1 MKSQLKLWW
10 HLIGGI
16 IFLTLPVLIAPQPP
30 QFSRFALD
38 GPTVRDLV
46 GNSLMLGFFY
56 LNYFFLL
63 PRFFVKG
70 KYTGYFLLVCLGF
83 TICIGLPEQLMGSS
97 RPPLGFGPP
106 PRLSVPSGEFPQSGI
121 LDWLGSINHQLWL
134 FLAVV
139 LFSLLLKLREKL
151 HEAEKEK
158 LQAELSSLK
167 NQINPHFLFN
177 TLNAIY
183 GLSIREDARL
193 TGKSLLKLSG
203 LMRYVFTESE
213 AEKVPL
219 AKELDYLNHYMDLQR
234 LRLAAGVKVNF
245 TLTGESGFLQ
255 IAPLLLIPFVENA
268 FKHGI
273 NPDQDSEIRIIL
285 EVVNTTLTLFVENRL
300 VTTQLNQFEQSGLG
314 LQKTK
319 NRLNLIYG
327 DRHQLTINQN
337 KTHFQVHLIL
347 DLS

>member
-1 MKSQLKLWW
+1 MKSQSKLLW

-46 GNSLMLGFFY
+46 GNALMLGFFY
-56 LNYFFLL
+56 LNYFILL
-63 PRFFVKG
+63 PRFFIKAEYAV
-70 KYTGYFLLVCLGF
+70 YFLTVCFGF
-83 TICIGLPEQLMGSS
+83 VMCIIVPEQLMGLS
-97 RPPLGFGPP
+97 PPPVGFGSPHPMPLPP
-106 PRLSVPSGEFPQSGI
+106 DEFPGSGI

-139 LFSLLLKLREKL
+139 LFSLLLRLREKL
-151 HEAEKEK
+151 HETENEK

-193 TGKSLLKLSG
+193 TGKSLIKLSG

-219 AKELDYLNHYMDLQR
+219 NRELDYLKDYMDLQR
-234 LRLAAGVKVNF
+234 LRLANGVKVDF
-245 TLTGESGFLQ
+245 AFSGPSVSLQ

-273 NPDQDSEIRIIL
+273 NPDQDSEIRIHIDVL
-285 EVVNTTLTLFVENRL
+285 DTILTLLVENRL
-300 VTTQLNQFEQSGLG
+300 VTTQLDNFEQSGQG

-327 DRHQLTINQN
+327 DRHKLTISQN
-337 KTHFQVHLIL
+337 KTHFNVHLTI
-347 DLS
+347 DLL